1 MFRMDG
7 RPFLVLAATAG
18 AFVLGAILVVLAALV
33 PSLISWLA
41 AGLVILALAA
51 IGGTEI
57 VLWFKSGIRSIEID
71 ADTLTLYRG
80 AALRPERIPRASA
93 RAVRTVRRFG
103 RRIAVVRRAAGRTLR
118 IPEGAFPREEFSRF
132 LAVLETWRRG

>member
-1 MFRMDG
+1 MDG

-118 IPEGAFPREEFSRF
+118 VSEGAFPREEFSRF